1 VKAVRLTAPKQVQL
15 VEMPV
20 PEPGPGEVV
29 IAVEQRGICGSD
41 IHAYHG
47 HHPFVHPPV
56 VLGHEFAGR
65 IAQVGPGVDGFSE
78 GQRVTVEPSLVCG
91 ECYNCKTGRYN
102 ICDNLRVVGCTTDG
116 GFADFVAVP
125 AAKTVPIPENM
136 TMAQGAM
143 VEPLAVAYHAL
154 RIAEFEPGM
163 RVAIFGAGTIG
174 LCTLLALREQGAAD
188 RVVVTD
194 VLDQKLE
201 MASDLGAGL
210 VLRGDAEDA
219 VDKARA
225 FLGRRADV
233 VFDCVTNK
241 ASTAQAIALADKGGR
256 VIVEGVPAGEVLVP
270 LHLVQDREI
279 ELRGTLMYLRED
291 YEAAI
296 DAISGGRVDVD
307 ALITDRFPLDR
318 VVDAFERIA
327 AAPAEVVKVQIER

>member
-1 VKAVRLTAPKQVQL
+1 
-15 VEMPV
+15 
-20 PEPGPGEVV
+20 
-29 IAVEQRGICGSD
+29 
-41 IHAYHG
+41 
-47 HHPFVHPPV
+47 
-56 VLGHEFAGR
+56 
-65 IAQVGPGVDGFSE
+65 
-78 GQRVTVEPSLVCG
+78 
-91 ECYNCKTGRYN
+91 
-102 ICDNLRVVGCTTDG
+102 
-116 GFADFVAVP
+116 
-125 AAKTVPIPENM
+125 
-136 TMAQGAM
+136 MAQGAM

-225 FLGRRADV
+225 FLGWRADV

-296 DAISGGRVDVD
+296 DAISGGRADVD

>member
-1 VKAVRLTAPKQVQL
+1 MKAVRLTGTEQVELIEQ
-15 VEMPV
+15 PV
-20 PEPGPGEVV
+20 PEPEPDEVV

-47 HHPFVHPPV
+47 RHPFVHPPV

-65 IAQVGPGVDGFSE
+65 IARVGSDVKGFSE
-78 GQRVTVEPSLVCG
+78 GERVTVEPSLVCG
-91 ECYNCKTGRYN
+91 ECYNCRIGRYN
-102 ICDNLRVVGCTTDG
+102 ICDNLQVIGCQTDG
-116 GFADFVAVP
+116 GFADYAAVP
-125 AAKTVPIPENM
+125 AAKTIPIPDNM

-154 RIAEFEPGM
+154 RVAGFESGM
-163 RVAIFGAGTIG
+163 RVVVLGAGTIG
-174 LCTLLALREQGAAD
+174 LCTLLALRERGAACI
-188 RVVVTD
+188 VVTD
-194 VLDQKLE
+194 VLGQKLE
-201 MASDLGAGL
+201 RASNLGADL

-219 VDKARA
+219 VEKTRS

-241 ASTAQAIALADKGGR
+241 TSIAQAIALAEKGGQ
-256 VIVEGVPAGEVLVP
+256 VIVEGVPGGEVPVP

-279 ELRGTLMYLRED
+279 ELKGTLMYLRED

-296 DAISGGRVDVD
+296 DAISGGRADVD

-318 VVDAFERIA
+318 VADAFERID
-327 AAPAEVVKVQIER
+327 AAPAEVVKVQIEE

>member
-1 VKAVRLTAPKQVQL
+1 MKAVRLTAPKQVQL

-102 ICDNLRVVGCTTDG
+102 ICDNLRVIGCTTDG
-116 GFADFVAVP
+116 GFADYVAVP
-125 AAKTVPIPENM
+125 VAKTVPIPENM

-225 FLGRRADV
+225 FLGWRADV

-296 DAISGGRVDVD
+296 DAISGGRADVD

>member
-1 VKAVRLTAPKQVQL
+1 VKAVRLTATKQVEP

-47 HHPFVHPPV
+47 RHPFVHPPV

-65 IAQVGPGVDGFSE
+65 IAWVGPGVEGFSE

-102 ICDNLRVVGCTTDG
+102 ICDNLRVIGCQTDG
-116 GFADFVAVP
+116 GFADYVAVP
-125 AAKTVPIPENM
+125 AAKTIPIPENM

-163 RVAIFGAGTIG
+163 RVAILGAGTIG
-174 LCTLLALREQGAAD
+174 LVTLLALREQGAD
-188 RVVVTD
+188 RIVVTD
-194 VLDQKLE
+194 VVDQKLE
-201 MASDLGAGL
+201 MASDLGADL

-219 VDKARA
+219 VEKARA

-241 ASTAQAIALADKGGR
+241 ASIAQAIALAEKGGR

-296 DAISGGRVDVD
+296 DAISGGRADVD

-318 VVDAFERIA
+318 VADAFERID

>member
-1 VKAVRLTAPKQVQL
+1 
-15 VEMPV
+15 
-20 PEPGPGEVV
+20 
-29 IAVEQRGICGSD
+29 
-41 IHAYHG
+41 
-47 HHPFVHPPV
+47 
-56 VLGHEFAGR
+56 
-65 IAQVGPGVDGFSE
+65 
-78 GQRVTVEPSLVCG
+78 
-91 ECYNCKTGRYN
+91 
-102 ICDNLRVVGCTTDG
+102 
-116 GFADFVAVP
+116 
-125 AAKTVPIPENM
+125 
-136 TMAQGAM
+136 MAQGAM

-163 RVAIFGAGTIG
+163 RVAIFGAGTTG

-270 LHLVQDREI
+270 LNLVQDREI

-296 DAISGGRVDVD
+296 DAISGGSADVD

>member
-1 VKAVRLTAPKQVQL
+1 LTAPKQVQL
-15 VEMPV
+15 VEIPV

-65 IAQVGPGVDGFSE
+65 IAQLGPGVDGFSE

-125 AAKTVPIPENM
+125 VAKTVPIPENM

-188 RVVVTD
+188 HVVMTD

-210 VLRGDAEDA
+210 VLRGDADNA

>member
-1 VKAVRLTAPKQVQL
+1 MKAVRLTAPKQVQL
-15 VEMPV
+15 VEIPV

-65 IAQVGPGVDGFSE
+65 IAQLGPGVDGFSE

-125 AAKTVPIPENM
+125 VAKTVPIPENM

-225 FLGRRADV
+225 FLGWRADV

>member
-1 VKAVRLTAPKQVQL
+1 MKAVRLTAPKQVEL

-65 IAQVGPGVDGFSE
+65 ITQVGPGVEGFSE

-102 ICDNLRVVGCTTDG
+102 ICDNLRVIGCQTDG
-116 GFADFVAVP
+116 GFADYVAVP

-154 RIAEFEPGM
+154 RIAEFESGM
-163 RVAIFGAGTIG
+163 RVAILGAGTIG
-174 LCTLLALREQGAAD
+174 LCTLLALREQGAD
-188 RVVVTD
+188 RIVVTD

-201 MASDLGAGL
+201 MASDLGADL
-210 VLRGDAEDA
+210 VLRGDAEDD
-219 VDKARA
+219 VEKARA

-241 ASTAQAIALADKGGR
+241 ASIAQAIALAEKGGR

-307 ALITDRFPLDR
+307 ALITDRFPMDR
-318 VVDAFERIA
+318 VVDAFERID